1 MSSAEIEAR
10 ASEQDILFIE
20 TSAKEGQHTQ
30 SPPPWQCPSSAPA
43 PPQGAPFG
51 AGQLGTPRKR
61 PGHRLGCSSEPP
73 PTPPISPPLTIQE
86 GFNIKLLFRRLATA
100 LPNLE
105 SSAAPPNDPQVVNLT
120 APPPTAAATAA
131 KGGCA
136 AGCY

>member
-20 TSAKEGQHTQ
+20 TNPNPSPSPNPNPNPHPNPNPNPNQDILFIETSAK
-30 SPPPWQCPSSAPA
+30 
-43 PPQGAPFG
+43 
-51 AGQLGTPRKR
+51 
-61 PGHRLGCSSEPP
+61 
-73 PTPPISPPLTIQE
+73 E

-105 SSAAPPNDPQVVNLT
+105 SSAAPAPDPQVVDLS

-131 KGGCA
+131 QGGGCM